1 MKREEK
7 VQLTRRKIMD
17 NALKEFSARGYR
29 AGSVNNIYD
38 PEQGISKGIIYH
50 YFSSKDE
57 LFLACVEECFGQ
69 LKAYIEKQFA
79 EGGGTMTEEE
89 YFNRYFALRTRF
101 FHENPWYQGIFM
113 ETVLMPPEHLK
124 SEILRCRQPM
134 EKMNTEILEKF
145 LSQISLRV
153 SLNRTEL
160 AGIILQFINF
170 VHLQHSLEGNDGVTL
185 EALEKKN
192 RKILDILLNG
202 IVERKG
208 Y

>member
-57 LFLACVEECFGQ
+57 LFLACVEECFER
-69 LKAYIEKQFA
+69 LRSYIEKQFA
-79 EGGGTMTEEE
+79 ENGGAVTTEE
-89 YFNRYFALRTRF
+89 YFNRYFESRMKF

-113 ETVLMPPEHLK
+113 EAVLMPPEHLK
-124 SEILRCRQPM
+124 FLFAFPL
-134 EKMNTEILEKF
+134 TEPKWPVLF
-145 LSQISLRV
+145 F
-153 SLNRTEL
+153 N
-160 AGIILQFINF
+160 
-170 VHLQHSLEGNDGVTL
+170 
-185 EALEKKN
+185 
-192 RKILDILLNG
+192 LDF
-202 IVERKG
+202 
-208 Y
+208 